1 MTGVVLLLRAM
12 LEGNYCARSAV
23 RAAGGRGDADLLP
36 AGDSLGRRSVQFRSV
51 LFRESERLDMGLW
64 LKHLMRDRED
74 TPSAA
79 MAVFCGVLILLI
91 QFFMG
96 FAMNSALPDAGGF
109 HDLLVLV
116 MISQLVVILTPALL
130 MTVMLTRSA
139 QQTLLLRRPP
149 WLALPA
155 AALLAV
161 TMHPAAARFGEL
173 VQYLYPIRGEISEQL
188 NNLFSQAPGVWQLL
202 LLMALTPAICEELAF
217 RGFILSGLRHIG
229 HKWWAIVISSVFFG
243 ILHGVLQQSI
253 VASTVGLVIGYL
265 AVQSGSIFPCML
277 FHLVHNSLTVVSAV
291 LSPEELGYNPLPEW
305 IARDVGG
312 AYAFSVPAVVL
323 SGLLSIGILA
333 WFRSLPYDRTAE
345 ETLQDCA
352 GTSDLCGAYCGEL
365 RSEGERA
372 AHRLAG
378 NRRLSRTT
386 DATEKGHR

>member
-1 MTGVVLLLRAM
+1 MPLVILPMAPGVELTLGNSLIPVTGVVLLLRAM
-12 LEGNYCARSAV
+12 LEGNYWHALPFVPPVAAV
-23 RAAGGRGDADLLP
+23 TLICCLWAIRWAVD
-36 AGDSLGRRSVQFRSV
+36 QFNSESV

-64 LKHLMRDRED
+64 LKHLMRDRND

-79 MAVFCGVLILLI
+79 MAVFCGVLILLV
-91 QFFMG
+91 QFFMN

-345 ETLQDCA
+345 ETLQDA
-352 GTSDLCGAYCGEL
+352 LEHQTS
-365 RSEGERA
+365 A
-372 AHRLAG
+372 AHIAA
-378 NRRLSRTT
+378 S
-386 DATEKGHR
+386 